1 MKKLL
6 FGLAGMMLGTT
17 LFSQTIDD
25 YMEIQRAALK
35 TEKKAIVADAM
46 QFTDAES
53 KAFWPLYNEYNEKM
67 YTLNTKRYHLIKEF
81 AEHFD
86 TMSDEKALEITGNV
100 LKNNQELLNL
110 KKQYFKKFQKILS
123 GKQVLRYFQVENKIK
138 ALVDAQLASE
148 IPLLENK

>member
-6 FGLAGMMLGTT
+6 FVLAGMMLGTT
-17 LFSQTIDD
+17 LFSQTVDD

-53 KAFWPLYNEYNEKM
+53 KAFWPLYNEYSEKM